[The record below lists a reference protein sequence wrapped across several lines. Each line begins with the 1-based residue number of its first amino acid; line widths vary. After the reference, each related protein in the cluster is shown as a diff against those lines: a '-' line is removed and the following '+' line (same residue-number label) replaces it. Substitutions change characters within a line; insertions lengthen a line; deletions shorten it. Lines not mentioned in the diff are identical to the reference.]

1 MGREVW
7 LLADNHIYTALRA
20 SPRQGKCD
28 HQHDLSLARP
38 LQVSNIKMSSTIIM
52 TENFSVGENICCL
65 SQKIFVHE
73 DCEGQH
79 LLTGLTA
86 KQKRLA
92 VV

>member
-65 SQKIFVHE
+65 SQKNICP

-79 LLTGLTA
+79 LLTGKTA

-92 VV
+92 AL